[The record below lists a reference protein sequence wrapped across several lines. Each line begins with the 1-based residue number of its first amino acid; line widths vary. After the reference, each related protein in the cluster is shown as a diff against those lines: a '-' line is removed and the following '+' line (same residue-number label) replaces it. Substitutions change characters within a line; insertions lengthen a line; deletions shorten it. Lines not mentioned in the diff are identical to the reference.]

1 MTQASCV
8 IERLRPTT
16 RGSHYLAFG
25 LGVLLLA
32 ACGSNNDSDKNGKGD
47 SNAGTSSGSNS
58 EGSSSGSGGSASG
71 GSAAGGFTCTETA
84 EPSALVEVPAGE
96 FAMGCNE
103 ATDSTCDSDE
113 KPQHVVSMSAFSIER
128 TEVSQA
134 QFTACVLDGACEP
147 PLCAWDCEKQ
157 DYPAG
162 CVSSSHALA
171 YCSWAGR
178 RLPTEAEWEKA
189 ARGSEG
195 AIFPWG
201 DAAPDCSRANKA
213 GCGDAA
219 KPVGSLADGAS
230 PYGALD
236 MAGNVVEMVAD
247 WYDEAYYAAS
257 PDSDPPGPESGTRYV
272 GRGGGYKSDTKY
284 LRASKRDWYD
294 ITDQAPSLGFRCAR

>member
-8 IERLRPTT
+8 REPSRPNS
-16 RGSHYLAFG
+16 RPSHYVGFA
-25 LGVLLLA
+25 LGALLLA
-32 ACGSNNDSDKNGKGD
+32 ACGSNNDSDKNGEGD
-47 SNAGTSSGSNS
+47 SNAGTSGDSNK
-58 EGSSSGSGGSASG
+58 GGSSGSGGSAAS
-71 GSAAGGFTCTETA
+71 GFTCTATA
-84 EPSALVEVPAGE
+84 EPSALVDVPAGE

-103 ATDSTCDSDE
+103 ATDSACDSDE
-113 KPQHVVSMSAFSIER
+113 KPQHTVSLSAFAIDR

-147 PLCAWDCEKQ
+147 PLCDWDCEKQ

-171 YCSWAGR
+171 YCSWAKR

-189 ARGSEG
+189 ARGDEG

-201 DAAPDCSRANKA
+201 DAAPDCSLANKA
-213 GCGDAA
+213 GCDDAA
-219 KPVGSLADGAS
+219 RPVGSLADGAS

-257 PDSDPPGPESGTRYV
+257 PASDPPGPASGTRYV

-294 ITDQAPSLGFRCAR
+294 VTDQAPSLGFRCVR